1 MTQREEIENI
11 IVDTSLHPVDAS
23 MMIESLI
30 KRSNIQARINEL
42 DDELPSIIG
51 YDVLMTMPSIPSN
64 ISRRIEALQA
74 QLKTLTTEE
83 VGMSKVID
91 IKQEVCPPHEY
102 KAVTYQVQEAVKYHY
117 NYEDHLLTLLTH
129 DRVKLFCVK
138 CGTTIEPSTPEEK

>member
-74 QLKTLTTEE
+74 QLKTLT
-83 VGMSKVID
+83 
-91 IKQEVCPPHEY
+91 
-102 KAVTYQVQEAVKYHY
+102 
-117 NYEDHLLTLLTH
+117 
-129 DRVKLFCVK
+129 
-138 CGTTIEPSTPEEK
+138 PSTLEEE